1 MGLFYKTQ
9 EPKHRQQKTK
19 TPKNKKNIPKN
30 TLLHSGKPPPI
41 FVKFLFFI
49 KVHSFR
55 STKLCFAENTI
66 KKVFSAKH
74 SFQAS
79 QIVKPLFEGKPKMA
93 LLQPKV
99 PFWVFPCVRWN
110 PYFCSVWW
118 LLMGTKKS
126 DIFQKQIVATKMRTS
141 FTFWTLSVFAYFS
154 KKWQF
159 YKKKHFSSQPPKNT
173 IFLGFFWNFLFPF
186 FFSCFLFFFFQH
198 KKDKNKK
205 CTFFF
210 ENPFLTPWQTAKKYF
225 RTPTH
230 YLCFLRYPKNTIK
243 LGKNKQTKSWTTF
256 WRNLGPHFDS
266 KNPKSWTTFWLYSIY
281 IYMLWSYYLGQV
293 WPF

>member
-1 MGLFYKTQ
+1 MFSKKLLMDNKKYKNGLLKRKTKAKKKQNRKKWNTLRQAFCGNKIDKKPLKLQENSLFGPFLQNTRTKTQ
-9 EPKHRQQKTK
+9 AT
-19 TPKNKKNIPKN
+19 KNKNTKKQKKTYQKN

-66 KKVFSAKH
+66 KIVFSAKH

-126 DIFQKQIVATKMRTS
+126 DIFQKQIVATKMRT
-141 FTFWTLSVFAYFS
+141 FFYLLNTNSV
-154 KKWQF
+154 
-159 YKKKHFSSQPPKNT
+159 
-173 IFLGFFWNFLFPF
+173 
-186 FFSCFLFFFFQH
+186 CLFF
-198 KKDKNKK
+198 
-205 CTFFF
+205 
-210 ENPFLTPWQTAKKYF
+210 
-225 RTPTH
+225 
-230 YLCFLRYPKNTIK
+230 
-243 LGKNKQTKSWTTF
+243 
-256 WRNLGPHFDS
+256 
-266 KNPKSWTTFWLYSIY
+266 
-281 IYMLWSYYLGQV
+281 
-293 WPF
+293 